1 MFFFLRLLLHPVKE
15 MLEMQEQGAKQERM
29 LVSTPLITSTQ
40 KDVLMTELCTAL
52 ALHTAP
58 RTENP

>member
-29 LVSTPLITSTQ
+29 LVPHLER
-40 KDVLMTELCTAL
+40 KVLEDL
-52 ALHTAP
+52 
-58 RTENP
+58 